1 MFGFLV
7 GTACLVGLIKVAR
20 CGYGHGGDG
29 GGCGYGGGRWGR
41 GGYGGHSRW
50 GGGRWWLR
58 HLFQRLE
65 TTPGQ
70 EKVILTAAE
79 EVQKAWAKVWEE
91 KEKSRQ
97 DLGRSLKGEHFD
109 QAAVRE
115 MFRRHDAVLDEVRK
129 TITDQLSKVHEAL
142 DERQRREVGDLLEHG
157 FWGGGRGGGWG
168 RWGNRGGGSEGQY
181 V

>member
-20 CGYGHGGDG
+20 CGYGGG

-41 GGYGGHSRW
+41 GGYGGRW
-50 GGGRWWLR
+50 SGGRWMLR
-58 HLFQRLE
+58 HLFERLE

-70 EKVILTAAE
+70 EKVIFDATDA
-79 EVQKAWAKVWEE
+79 VQKAWAKVWEE

-97 DLGRSLKGEHFD
+97 DLGRAVKGERFD
-109 QAAVRE
+109 QSAVRE
-115 MFRRHDAVLDEVRK
+115 MFSRHDAVMDELRK
-129 TITDQLSKVHEAL
+129 TITGELAKVHEVL

-157 FWGGGRGGGWG
+157 FWGGGRRGWGGG
-168 RWGNRGGGSEGQY
+168 RWGRGGGYSGQY